1 MQNKFF
7 STTHQRT
14 LLRRSALTSVVILF
28 LLLQATPISYAVTQ
42 QSQEGAQQ
50 SQEAKPGSVR
60 IWMGPGSYPILVDG
74 RPAGKTNP
82 GPALSLKLQRTTHTI
97 EIQLPN
103 HQRWKK
109 QVNLASDDSVCI
121 NLHYYTPTDPA
132 LGGLPP
138 ARERGEHA
146 ENYVDIIFSDG
157 ARLTG
162 DYRCKL
168 GSALPRVPLGSK
180 KSSRKAARKTNP

>member
-42 QSQEGAQQ
+42 QSQEG
-50 SQEAKPGSVR
+50 KPASVR
-60 IWMGPGSYPILVDG
+60 IWMRPGSYPILIDG

-82 GPALSLKLQRTTHTI
+82 GAARSLELERTTHTI

-121 NLHYYTPTDPA
+121 NLHYYTPTDPE
-132 LGGLPP
+132 LSELPP
-138 ARERGEHA
+138 ARERGEQA
-146 ENYVDIIFSDG
+146 EDYVDIIFSDG

-162 DYRCKL
+162 DYRCML

-180 KSSRKAARKTNP
+180 KSSRKSRSKN